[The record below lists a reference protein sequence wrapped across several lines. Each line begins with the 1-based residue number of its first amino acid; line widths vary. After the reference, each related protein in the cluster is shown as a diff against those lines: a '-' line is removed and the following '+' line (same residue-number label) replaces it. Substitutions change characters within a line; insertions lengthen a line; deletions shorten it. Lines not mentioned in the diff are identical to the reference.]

1 MKTSVAGGLA
11 AAALVLVSACST
23 QPVQPP
29 DQNPTLNLGNTEPVM
44 PFDHPPLGTGGGGG
58 SGGGGGAG
66 GGSANGPLSGGTQR
80 LSVKQLR
87 NSLPVILGGETWKI
101 GAANGFDTRSIT
113 LGEPDYISI
122 VDENLE
128 PSPLYLKFMTDMA
141 RDACNRAMLADV
153 AQPTMASRSIEKFV
167 GLTDTVAT
175 NAAGVD
181 ANLRYLRL
189 AFHGIKVAPTDEL
202 PISSLRKLFDDAVK
216 AAKGTGT
223 LTQAHVTEG
232 WRTVC
237 VALLTAPEYHLY

>member
-1 MKTSVAGGLA
+1 MKTLVAVA
-11 AAALVLVSACST
+11 VLLLGACSSP
-23 QPVQPP
+23 PVQPP
-29 DQNPTLNLGNTEPVM
+29 DQNPSLNLGNTGPVM
-44 PFDHPPLGTGGGGG
+44 PLDHPPVGGVGGGGGTGGGSG
-58 SGGGGGAG
+58 S
-66 GGSANGPLSGGTQR
+66 SSGGTVR

-101 GAANGFDTRSIT
+101 GTVNGFDARSVT
-113 LGEPDYISI
+113 LGEPDYIVV

-128 PSPLYLKFMTDMA
+128 PSPLYVKFMQDMA
-141 RDACNRAMLADV
+141 RDACNRAMVADL
-153 AQPTMASRSIEKFV
+153 AQPTMANRSVEKFV

-175 NAAGVD
+175 NKAGVD

-189 AFHGIKVAPTDEL
+189 AFHGIKVAATEDQ
-202 PISSLRKLFDDAVK
+202 PISSLRTLFDDTVT
-216 AAKGTGT
+216 AARGTGA